1 MDTSKSHFFLRFWR
15 PFRAKG
21 LRFVAL
27 RRHLPRLKREIERRA
42 REDPQ
47 MWRCEDVDLQMWR
60 CEDVDLQMWRCEDV
74 DLQMWRCEDV
84 DLQMWGCEECRSA
97 GVSVWRCR
105 SAGVRVWRCR
115 SADVRVWRCRSADV
129 RVWRCMWGCEDVDQ
143 QMWGCE
149 DVDQQMWGCE
159 DVDQQMWG
167 CEDVDQQMWGCEDVL
182 QRLLFYKEPFAGALG
197 KKCNKPLQQLID
209 SATLSQSNW
218 DPRCDRSPF
227 LESSM
232 WHQSQPV
239 SLERDRTCYRSNRQS
254 TPSNEN
260 ESTKEPT
267 GGIGWPAQALLFSV
281 L

>member
-1 MDTSKSHFFLRFWR
+1 M
-15 PFRAKG
+15 
-21 LRFVAL
+21 
-27 RRHLPRLKREIERRA
+27 
-42 REDPQ
+42 
-47 MWRCEDVDLQMWR
+47 
-60 CEDVDLQMWRCEDV
+60 
-74 DLQMWRCEDV
+74 
-84 DLQMWGCEECRSA
+84 
-97 GVSVWRCR
+97 WRCR
-105 SAGVRVWRCR
+105 SADVRVWRRR

-129 RVWRCMWGCEDVDQ
+129 RVWRCMLGCK
-143 QMWGCE
+143 
-149 DVDQQMWGCE
+149 
-159 DVDQQMWG
+159 
-167 CEDVDQQMWGCEDVL
+167 DVDQQMWGCEDVL

-209 SATLSQSNW
+209 SAMLSQSNW

-267 GGIGWPAQALLFSV
+267 GGIGVTSTGLCCSVYYKPVRALTQISLNTWNPGKKMQMGCNHGGPGPQCFLRLNV
-281 L
+281 